1 MLILNMYELTAKS
14 YGNRCGHTKQA
25 PKLYHRPEHHKP
37 THMILHRCIE
47 RFSEWYK
54 RPEIGYLESFC
65 EMKQT
70 QRRSER
76 REALASIGR
85 VIMSHL
91 DLSSMCP
98 VQFTKNGNKQL
109 SVKTIADR
117 AGVSLRRAYRVM
129 YDLKQAGYIDIKE
142 QHRYEADGSIKSV
155 VAIKR
160 ISAQLLYQLGI
171 TVQALSKA
179 KQHAERFNKSVVKKI
194 KKAKHKIVE
203 AVAEKTKHEYPID
216 KYMRENPQTSD
227 EAMAN
232 AKQFINKLRA
242 KADQKNGP
250 KNAVSYLQSNTA
262 KQQYQPTVTVP
273 DRVKREIGVSGSQI
287 TAEIAREK
295 IKSYLSKNKNKLV
308 ATENDMK
315 AARAEILRREQA
327 RKNS

>member
-1 MLILNMYELTAKS
+1 MYELTATS
-14 YGNRCGHTKQA
+14 YSVTKWGHNKNYPSFYNIPA
-25 PKLYHRPEHHKP
+25 HHKP
-37 THMILHRCIE
+37 KPMILHRCIE
-47 RFSEWYK
+47 RFSEWYH
-54 RPEIGYLESFC
+54 RPEIGYLESFST
-65 EMKQT
+65 MKQT

-76 REALASIGR
+76 REAVATIGR
-85 VIMSHL
+85 VLMSHL

-129 YDLKQAGYIDIKE
+129 YDLKQAGYIDIQEK
-142 QHRYEADGSIKSV
+142 HRYEADGSIKAV

-171 TVQALSKA
+171 TVEALTKA
-179 KQHAERFNKSVVKKI
+179 KQHAERFNKSVTKKI
-194 KKAKHKIVE
+194 KQAKRNIVE
-203 AVAEKTKHEYPID
+203 AVAEKPKHEYPVD

-227 EAMAN
+227 EAKAN
-232 AKQFINKLRA
+232 SKQFINQMRA

-250 KNAVSYLQSNTA
+250 KNATPYFQDNTA
-262 KQQYQPTVTVP
+262 KQQYQPSFIVP
-273 DRVKREIGVSGSQI
+273 DRVKREIGVSSQI
-287 TAEIAREK
+287 TPEIAREK
-295 IKSYLSKNKNKLV
+295 IKSYLAKNKTKLI
-308 ATENDMK
+308 ATEDDMK